1 MKKVLLTAFALGMS
15 VCAAFA
21 DDQTVLD
28 IYSANGET
36 QRYSITDIVN
46 ITFDGDKMLVN
57 GTNGTTEFDI
67 DSVEQM
73 IFATVSGVE
82 NNYDFD
88 LGNSLEVAIKNGM
101 LTASQ
106 PEKEINLRIFTLQG
120 EVIFATS
127 ADSEL
132 SYSLTELPQ
141 GVYLIMVNDKV
152 IKFIR

>member
-1 MKKVLLTAFALGMS
+1 MS

-120 EVIFATS
+120 EAIFATS
-127 ADSEL
+127 AESEL